1 MGKHKLPLFALNEE
15 ENDALSTRITEL
27 DTFANEMKYAFITGN
42 KPISEFDEYVE
53 QLKAMGVD
61 EVIATYGV
69 ALERYNNR

>member
-1 MGKHKLPLFALNEE
+1 MDKHKLPLISLSADET
-15 ENDALSTRITEL
+15 DAISSRITEIR
-27 DTFANEMKYAFITGN
+27 TFADEMKFAFITGN

-61 EVIATYGV
+61 EVIATYNK